1 MGYNSMQ
8 FKILEGMYECLQLL
22 KVYGKVFIFNKKK
35 SIVIC
40 GNFRLLKIFED
51 IDLIICIV
59 C

>member
-1 MGYNSMQ
+1 M
-8 FKILEGMYECLQLL
+8 
-22 KVYGKVFIFNKKK
+22 GKVFIFNKKK

-40 GNFRLLKIFED
+40 ENFRLLKIFED